1 MTDLRLQKF
10 AQIVVDHSTQVQPGD
25 CVVITATTAAEPVVR
40 VVYEL
45 VLQRGGYPHVLL
57 DLAGEDEA
65 YFAHATDS
73 QLDYV
78 SVLKQTAYEQ
88 FDVLVKIRSDVNTRA
103 LSNVPAERLARRQ
116 KALSRLIEAQM
127 RRGAQGSLRWLST
140 LFPTPAYAMEAEM
153 GFQEYQDFFFRA
165 CHADEDTPDPV
176 AYWQGIEREQAHIVQ
191 RFAGHERVLMRGP
204 NVDLALSIQGRT
216 FLNSCARHN
225 LPDGEIYTGPVE
237 ESLQGWVRYTYPAIY
252 QGRVVEGIEL
262 NFDKGRVVKAS
273 ARKNEDLL
281 LRMLETDPGARYV
294 GEFAIGTNFEI
305 DRFTH
310 SILLDEKIGGS
321 FHMALGAGYPETG
334 SRNKSAIHWDMICDM
349 RQDAEISVDGET
361 VYRNGKFVF

>member
-1 MTDLRLQKF
+1 LEKF
-10 AQIVVDHSTQVQPGD
+10 AQIVVDYSTCVQPGD
-25 CVVITATTAAEPVVR
+25 RVAITATTTAEPLVR
-40 VVYEL
+40 ALYEQ
-45 VLQRGGYPHVLL
+45 VLERGGYPHVLL
-57 DLAGEDEA
+57 DLSGEDESF
-65 YFAHATDS
+65 FAHAADS

-78 SVLKQTAYEQ
+78 SVLKQMAYEQ
-88 FDVLVKIRSDVNTRA
+88 FDVLVKIRSEVNTRA

-116 KALSRLIEAQM
+116 KAQARLTEAQM
-127 RRGAQGSLRWLST
+127 RRGAQGALRWLST
-140 LFPTPAYAMEAEM
+140 LYPTSAYAMEAEM
-153 GFQEYQDFFFRA
+153 GVQEYQNFFFRA
-165 CHADEDTPDPV
+165 CHADEGTPDPV
-176 AYWQGIEREQAHIVQ
+176 AYWQAIESEQARIVQ
-191 RFAGHERVLMRGP
+191 RFEGHDCVQLRGP

-216 FLNSCARHN
+216 FVNASGKYN

-262 NFDKGRVVKAS
+262 TFDKGCAVRAS

-281 LRMLETDPGARYV
+281 LRMLESDPGARYV

-310 SILLDEKIGGS
+310 TILLDEKIGGS

-334 SRNKSAIHWDMICDM
+334 SRNKSVIHWDMICDM
-349 RQDAEISVDGET
+349 RQDAEIALDGEV
-361 VYRNGKFVF
+361 VYRDGKFVF